1 MRRRSFT
8 GPLMMLIVGGAFL
21 WRNLHPET
29 PLFDIVSLYWPYLLI
44 GWGFLRLIEALVWN
58 RQGYRSG
65 FGGGEV
71 VLIVLICIVG
81 SGVWQ
86 ARQHGVRFVGNGL
99 DLWSQSFDYPVSART
114 SGAGIKRIVFENP
127 RGNIKVTGGDSQ
139 DVEITGRKTI
149 RASSRQ
155 DADRTNDATPVEF
168 VPQGDRLVVR
178 THQDRGPSSQ
188 RISDDLEVVVP
199 RSLAVEARANTA
211 DYEIA
216 DVAGDVE
223 LASEHGDARLARI
236 GGNVR
241 LDMAHSELI
250 RASAVTGKLDLDG
263 QGSDIDLENMAGQV
277 TVNGAYHGSLDF
289 KNLAKALQFEGTRN
303 TELHVAAAPGRISM
317 DLGQFSATNVVGP
330 MRLVGGSRDVK
341 IEQFT
346 NALELETQRG
356 DVELT
361 PGHLPLAAMDVRS
374 GSGKIDLVLPP
385 KATFTMEAT
394 AQAGDATSDFAD
406 QIVKAV
412 DGRTATLKGRVGDGP
427 TIRLTATRGWISVR
441 KEGSLPSA
449 PEPPKRMP
457 KWKNGVPEPPQP
469 PAPPKGTAI

>member
-8 GPLMMLIVGGAFL
+8 GPLLLLIVGGAFL

-29 PLFDIVSLYWPYLLI
+29 PIFDILSLYWPYLLI
-44 GWGFLRLIEALVWN
+44 GWGVLRLIEALIWN

-65 FGGGEV
+65 FSGGEV

-86 ARQHGVRFVGNGL
+86 ARQHGVRFAANGL
-99 DLWSQSFDYPVSART
+99 DLWGQSYDYPISARG
-114 SGAGIKRIVFENP
+114 SAAGIKRIVFENP
-127 RGNIKVTGGDSQ
+127 RGNIKVTGADSQ

-149 RASSRQ
+149 RSYSRQ
-155 DADRTNDATPVEF
+155 DADRTNGETPVEL
-168 VPQGDRLVVR
+168 VPQGDRLLVR
-178 THQDRGPSSQ
+178 TNQDRSRDNQ
-188 RISDDLEVVVP
+188 RISDDLEVAIP

-216 DVAGDVE
+216 DVAGDLE
-223 LASEHGDARLARI
+223 LASDRGDVRLARI

-241 LDMAHSELI
+241 LEIGRSDLI
-250 RASAVTGKLDLDG
+250 RATAVTGKLDLQG
-263 QGSDIDLENMAGQV
+263 QGSDIDLENVAGQV

-289 KNLAKALQFEGTRN
+289 KNLAKTLQFEGTRN
-303 TELHVAAAPGRISM
+303 TELRVEAVPGRISM
-317 DLGQFSATNVVGP
+317 DLGGFSAKNVVGP

-346 NALELETQRG
+346 NTLELETQRG

-361 PGHLPLAAMDVRS
+361 PGHLPLASMDVRS
-374 GSGKIDLVLPP
+374 GSGKIDLVLPL
-385 KATFTMEAT
+385 KATFTIDAT
-394 AQAGDATSDFAD
+394 AQAGDATNDFAE

-412 DGRTATLKGRVGDGP
+412 DGRTATLKGKVGEGP
-427 TIRLTATRGWISVR
+427 TIRLTANRGWISVR

-449 PEPPKRMP
+449 PEPPKAP
-457 KWKNGVPEPPQP
+457 KPPT
-469 PAPPKGTAI
+469 PPKGTAI